1 LAEAQ
6 GPPQGHRHALKGV
19 LVALPD
25 DERSLITRLRN
36 AHRYELPFLRALNDE
51 YELRSP
57 RAYMHPEIAAEL
69 GDRLQQVVIAWP
81 QLVVDSLEERLDVEG
96 FRLPKG
102 NPDDDLWRVWQANN
116 LDEQSQLATVDALAM
131 RRAYIAV
138 GTNEDDA
145 DTPLVT
151 FESPLEVFADIDP
164 RTRRVRSAIRIYGSQ
179 VLREKD
185 GDLLANVQP
194 ITGQLEQYATVYEP
208 NRTTYYDLTN
218 EWAVLDRDEHNLG
231 VVPIVPMINR
241 ARLADWTGRSELE
254 PMLPLA
260 RAANK
265 LATDMMVAAEFVAIP
280 LRGMFGV
287 GPGDF
292 EDQHGNKQTALQAIM
307 GRLLAIPDDA
317 GTAKQFE
324 FAAAQLSQ
332 FHDSISQLAR
342 LVASVSGLPP
352 HFLGLATDNPP
363 SADAIRSAEIR
374 LVKRAERKQRAFGGA
389 YEQAMRLVR
398 RLQSGEPDPK
408 LMRLETVWRDA
419 STPTIAQS
427 ADATVKKHA
436 EGIITTRQAR
446 EDLQYTDAQI
456 ARMEADD
463 EKQAALDPVGQLSRK
478 LGQDLA
484 VPQEQPVPVA

>member
-1 LAEAQ
+1 
-6 GPPQGHRHALKGV
+6 V
-19 LVALPD
+19 LPD

-36 AHRYELPFLRALNDE
+36 AHNYELPLLRALNDE
-51 YELRSP
+51 YELRSA
-57 RAYMHPEIAAEL
+57 RAYMHPEIAAEV
-69 GDRLQQVVIAWP
+69 GERLQQVVIAWP

-102 NPDDDLWRVWQANN
+102 SPDDDLWRVWQANN
-116 LDEQSQLATVDALAM
+116 CDEQSQLATVDALAM

-164 RTRRVRSAIRIYGSQ
+164 RKRTVRSAIRLYGNQ
-179 VLREKD
+179 LLRRE
-185 GDLLANVQP
+185 GDQLLNTQL
-194 ITGQLEQYATVYEP
+194 ISGRLEQYATVYEP
-208 NRTTYYDLTN
+208 NRTSYYDLTG
-218 EWAVLDRDEHNLG
+218 EWTLLDRDEHNLG
-231 VVPIVPMINR
+231 VVPIIPMVNR
-241 ARLADWTGRSELE
+241 SRLADWTGRSELE
-254 PMLPLA
+254 PILPLA

-287 GPGDF
+287 GPDDF
-292 EDQHGNKQTALQAIM
+292 EDQHGNKLSAMQAIM
-307 GRLLAIPDDA
+307 GRMLAIPDEEKVA
-317 GTAKQFE
+317 RQFE

-332 FHDSISQLAR
+332 FHDSINQLAR

-389 YEQAMRLVR
+389 YEETMRLVN
-398 RLQSGEPDPK
+398 RLQTGQWNPDLK
-408 LMRLETVWRDA
+408 RLETDWRDA
-419 STPTIAQS
+419 STPTIAQT

-436 EGIITTRQAR
+436 QGIITTRQAR

-463 EKQAALDPVGQLSRK
+463 EKQAALDPAGQALRAI
-478 LGQDLA
+478 GQGQ
-484 VPQEQPVPVA
+484 PQGPPVPVA